1 MSSEIILMIISA
13 VISAVSAI
21 ISYFLKATMGRVDKA
36 ESKLQALEL
45 NKAERLDM
53 ADLRD
58 DLKDLSDKFA
68 TKEEVRELKEAM
80 NKITKDIDYIKE
92 NSVRNDE
99 FVRVFARLE
108 GKVDDLKE
116 SWTKALYND

>member
-36 ESKLQALEL
+36 ENKLQALEL

-53 ADLRD
+53 AELRD

-108 GKVDDLKE
+108 GKVDDLIRRP
-116 SWTKALYND
+116 NN